1 MQDKYAAD
9 VGDFGKYCLLD
20 ELSKQAGSTIRLG
33 VNWFYATHEENAN
46 GDGNH
51 ISYLS
56 DGRKDNARFRS
67 CYPKLYDKLK
77 SIVRRNKRSIAEIEA
92 NNVLPNGTIFYSKPI
107 PHSTTTPAKR
117 VTDRRAWFEE
127 SLTHLGDVDII
138 FLDPDNGIQINPSNK
153 RQPNALKY
161 VFTDE
166 IQSYYKL
173 GKSVIIY
180 NHRDRRPR
188 WEYERKILANFEY
201 VSSPSDVR
209 VLRFKRVSV
218 RDYIFLIQEQHRD
231 LMNRTITRLTSPPC
245 DFLFEKY
252 SVREEKTMTQRTQ
265 YWTHPSVT
273 KLAGNSDP
281 FNVIVQKARQVVLGA
296 FQEGWSGPPFDP
308 FRLAEY
314 LKVDTIPTSG
324 VFDARTIPVGATHF
338 QIQYNLDKPPSRT
351 RFSLAHELAHTLFP
365 DCNQTI
371 RNRLH
376 SSETR
381 DDNWQ
386 LELLCNIAA
395 AEFLM
400 PIGTGMRLEYE
411 SVTIDNLLRLQGEY
425 EVSTEA
431 LALRMANL
439 TSDPCTIFAAARLS
453 DERESGYRID
463 YSVPSRSSI
472 LKIPRGLQVHGST
485 VLSEC
490 VAIGFTAKNIE
501 HWADLPKMDI
511 ECVGIPPYPNR
522 RWPRIVGIART
533 HSLSMGK
540 SLRITYLHGNALD
553 PRGTGHKII
562 AHIVNDKTPN
572 WGAGFPS
579 VMKNKWPD
587 VQKDFREWTLS
598 NQKNL
603 SLGEIHATP
612 IADDL
617 TVIHMVAQ
625 HGYGPSTKPRI
636 RYAALRTCLDKLAS
650 FASSKSASV
659 HMPKIGTGQAGGN
672 WFIVADLIDN
682 ALVRQNIAVTV
693 YLLPNATPVDHGQL
707 PLGLFA
713 VGR

>member
-9 VGDFGKYCLLD
+9 IGDFGKYCLLD
-20 ELSKQAGSTIRLG
+20 ELFKQAGSSIMLG

-56 DGRKDNARFRS
+56 DGRRDYARFRS

-77 SIVRRNKRSIAEIEA
+77 SIVWHNKRSIAEIEA
-92 NNVLPNGTIFYSKPI
+92 NNVLPKGTIFYSKPI
-107 PHSTTTPAKR
+107 PYSGTTAAKR
-117 VTDRRAWFEE
+117 IALRRAWFEE
-127 SLTHLGDVDII
+127 SLTYLSDVDII
-138 FLDPDNGIQINPSNK
+138 FLDPDNGIQIDPSKK
-153 RQPNALKY
+153 RHPNALKY

-166 IQSYYKL
+166 IQTYYRS
-173 GKSVIIY
+173 GKSLIIY

-188 WEYERKILANFEY
+188 WEYERKILANWEY
-201 VSSPSDVR
+201 VSSSSDVK

-231 LMNRTITRLTSPPC
+231 LMNRTIARLTSPPC
-245 DFLFEKY
+245 DFLFEQY
-252 SVREEKTMTQRTQ
+252 SVREEKTMTQRNQ
-265 YWTHPSVT
+265 YWTHPSVI

-281 FNVIVQKARQVVLGA
+281 VKIIVEKARQVVLGA
-296 FQEGWSGPPFDP
+296 LQEGWSGPPFDP

-314 LKVDTIPTSG
+314 LKVHTIPSSG
-324 VFDARTIPVGATHF
+324 VFDARTIPVGATRF
-338 QIQYNLDKPPSRT
+338 QIEYNPDKPRGRT
-351 RFSLAHELAHTLFP
+351 RFSLAHELSHTLFP
-365 DCNQTI
+365 DCSEAI

-376 SSETR
+376 SSEIR
-381 DDNWQ
+381 DDDWQ

-400 PIGTGMRLEYE
+400 PLGTGMRLEPE
-411 SVTIDNLLRLQGEY
+411 AVTIDNLLRLQREY
-425 EVSTEA
+425 DVSTEA
-431 LALRMANL
+431 LALRMASL
-439 TSDPCTIFAAARLS
+439 TNDPCTIFVAARSS
-453 DERESGYRID
+453 DESEHGYRID

-472 LKIPRGLQVHGST
+472 LKIPRGLQVRGST

-490 VAIGFTAKNIE
+490 VAIGFTAKNTE

-511 ECVGIPPYPNR
+511 ECIGIPPYPNR

-533 HSLSMGK
+533 HSLSIGK

-579 VMKNKWPD
+579 VMKNKWPG

-598 NQKNL
+598 SQKNL

-612 IADDL
+612 VADDL

-636 RYAALRTCLDKLAS
+636 RYAALRTCLNKLAS
-650 FASSKSASV
+650 FALSKSASV
-659 HMPKIGTGQAGGN
+659 HMPKIGTGQAGGD
-672 WFIVADLIDN
+672 WFIVADLIDD
-682 ALVRQNIAVTV
+682 ALIRQNIAVTV
-693 YLLPNATPVDHGQL
+693 YLLPNTTPVDREQ
-707 PLGLFA
+707 PSLGLFA
-713 VGR
+713 IGR